1 VAEPFF
7 GDSRIAQIDKK
18 KDASS
23 QIRCYIDDVNVNFS
37 KNKNKGGF
45 MKQLKSLLP
54 AALFTLCAGLP
65 SLSSAAN
72 LTISCGAVGAEL
84 QLCKE
89 AVEAWSKQTGNHVEV
104 VSTPNSATE
113 RLSFYQQILSAQSA
127 DIDIIQIDM
136 VWPGMLAKHLMDLRE
151 VLPANATQGYFQAQV
166 DNATVNGRLVT
177 MPWFTDSGLLYYRKD
192 LLEKYNQQVPQTWEE
207 MTATA
212 RNIQQAERTAGNPN
226 AWGYIFQGRAYEG
239 LTCNALEWISSQPQ
253 GGLVNSRGDIVV
265 NSQASRTALTLAK
278 SWVGDISPRGVL
290 NYTEEEGRGV
300 FQSGNALFMRNWPYV
315 WALVQSQDSAVKD
328 KVGVAPLPRGGET
341 GSHASTLGGWGLAVS
356 RYSAHPKLAAELV
369 SYLTSAQEQK
379 HRALIGAYNP
389 VIESLYQ
396 DPELLAAMPYY
407 AQLHSILNDGVMR
420 PASLTADR
428 YPRVSNAF
436 FDRVHGVLAGELPVD
451 QALAELESELTR
463 IKRRNW

>member
-1 VAEPFF
+1 
-7 GDSRIAQIDKK
+7 
-18 KDASS
+18 
-23 QIRCYIDDVNVNFS
+23 
-37 KNKNKGGF
+37 
-45 MKQLKSLLP
+45 MKLLKSLFP
-54 AALFTLCAGLP
+54 AALLTLCAGLP
-65 SLSSAAN
+65 SLSHAAD

-89 AVEAWSKQTGNHVEV
+89 AVEAWSKQTGHHVEV

-192 LLEKYNQQVPQTWEE
+192 LLEKYNLPVPQTWEE
-207 MTATA
+207 MTVTA
-212 RNIQQAERTAGNPN
+212 RSVQQAERTAGNPN

-239 LTCNALEWISSQPQ
+239 LTCNALEWISSQPE

-265 NSQASRTALTLAK
+265 NNQASRTALTLAK

-328 KVGVAPLPRGGET
+328 KVGVAPLPRGGDA

-356 RYSAHPKLAAELV
+356 RYSAQPKLAAELV
-369 SYLTSAQEQK
+369 SYLSSAQEQK
-379 HRALIGAYNP
+379 RRALIGAYNP
-389 VIESLYQ
+389 VVESLYQ

-407 AQLHSILNDGVMR
+407 SQLHSILNAGVMR
-420 PASLTADR
+420 PASVTADR

-451 QALAELESELTR
+451 QALADLESELTR

>member
-1 VAEPFF
+1 
-7 GDSRIAQIDKK
+7 
-18 KDASS
+18 
-23 QIRCYIDDVNVNFS
+23 
-37 KNKNKGGF
+37 

-54 AALFTLCAGLP
+54 VALLTLCAGLP
-65 SLSSAAN
+65 ALSTAAN

-89 AVEAWSKQTGNHVEV
+89 AVEAWSKQTGNSVEV

-113 RLSFYQQILSAQSA
+113 RLSFYQQILGAQSS

-136 VWPGMLAKHLMDLRE
+136 VWPGMLAQHLTDLRE
-151 VLPANATQGYFQAQV
+151 VLPTNATQGYFQAQV

-192 LLEKYNQQVPQTWEE
+192 LLAKYHKPVPQTWEE

-212 RNIQQAERTAGNPN
+212 REIQQAERDAGNAN
-226 AWGYIFQGRAYEG
+226 AWGYVFQGRAYEG
-239 LTCNALEWISSQPQ
+239 LTCNALEWISSYPQ
-253 GGLVNSRGDIVV
+253 GGLVTPQGDIVV
-265 NSQASRTALTLAK
+265 NSQASRTALALAR
-278 SWVGDISPRGVL
+278 SWVGDISPPGVL

-315 WALVQSQDSAVKD
+315 WALVQNPDSAIKD
-328 KVGVAPLPRGGET
+328 KVGVAPLPRGGMT

-356 RYSAHPKLAAELV
+356 RYSAHPQLAADLV
-369 SYLTSAQEQK
+369 SYLTSAQQQK
-379 HRALIGAYNP
+379 HRALVGAYNP

-407 AQLHSILNDGVMR
+407 SQLHEILNDGVMR
-420 PASLTADR
+420 PAAITAAR

-436 FDRVHGVLAGELPVD
+436 FDQVHGVLAGEVPVD
-451 QALAELESELTR
+451 QALVALESELTR
-463 IKRRNW
+463 LKRRNW

>member
-1 VAEPFF
+1 
-7 GDSRIAQIDKK
+7 
-18 KDASS
+18 
-23 QIRCYIDDVNVNFS
+23 
-37 KNKNKGGF
+37 
-45 MKQLKSLLP
+45 MKHLKSLLP
-54 AALFTLCAGLP
+54 AALITLCAGLP
-65 SLSSAAN
+65 SVSSAAD

-89 AVEAWSKQTGNHVEV
+89 AVEAWSKQTGNNVEV

-113 RLSFYQQILSAQSA
+113 RLSFYQQILSAQST

-151 VLPANATQGYFQAQV
+151 VLPANATQGYFQTQV

-192 LLEKYNQQVPQTWEE
+192 LLEKYAKQVPQTWEE

-212 RNIQQAERTAGNPN
+212 RDVQQAERTAGNPN

-239 LTCNALEWISSQPQ
+239 LTCNALEWISSQPE
-253 GGLVNSRGDIVV
+253 GGLVNPAGDIVV

-290 NYTEEEGRGV
+290 TYTEEEGRGV

-328 KVGVAPLPRGGET
+328 KVGVAPLPRGGMT
-341 GSHASTLGGWGLAVS
+341 GTHASTLGGWGLAVS

-369 SYLTSAQEQK
+369 TYLTSARQQK
-379 HRALIGAYNP
+379 HRALVGGYNP

-407 AQLHSILNDGVMR
+407 SQLLSILNEGVMR
-420 PASLTADR
+420 PASITAER

>member
-1 VAEPFF
+1 
-7 GDSRIAQIDKK
+7 
-18 KDASS
+18 
-23 QIRCYIDDVNVNFS
+23 
-37 KNKNKGGF
+37 
-45 MKQLKSLLP
+45 MKLLKSVLP
-54 AALFTLCAGLP
+54 AALLTLCAGLP
-65 SLSSAAN
+65 SLSNAAD

-89 AVEAWSKQTGNHVEV
+89 AVDTWSKQTGHHVEV

-151 VLPANATQGYFQAQV
+151 VLPANPTQGYFQAQV

-192 LLEKYNQQVPQTWEE
+192 LLEKYNQQVPKTWEE
-207 MTATA
+207 MTTTA
-212 RNIQQAERTAGNPN
+212 RSVQQAERTAGNPN

-239 LTCNALEWISSQPQ
+239 LTCNALEWISSYPD
-253 GGLVNSRGDIVV
+253 GGLVNSQGDIVV

-315 WALVQSQDSAVKD
+315 WALVQSPDSAVKD
-328 KVGVAPLPRGGET
+328 KVGVAPLPSGGDA

-356 RYSAHPKLAAELV
+356 RYSANPKLAAELV
-369 SYLTSAQEQK
+369 SYLTSAKEQK

-407 AQLHSILNDGVMR
+407 SQLHSILSAGVMR
-420 PASLTADR
+420 PASVTADR

-436 FDRVHGVLAGELPVD
+436 FDRVHSVLSGELPID
-451 QALAELESELTR
+451 QALVDLESELTR

>member
-1 VAEPFF
+1 
-7 GDSRIAQIDKK
+7 
-18 KDASS
+18 
-23 QIRCYIDDVNVNFS
+23 
-37 KNKNKGGF
+37 
-45 MKQLKSLLP
+45 MKRLKSLLP
-54 AALFTLCAGLP
+54 AALFSALAGLP
-65 SLSSAAN
+65 CLSSAAD

-89 AVEAWSKQTGNHVEV
+89 AVEAWSKQTGHSVDV

-113 RLSFYQQILSAQSA
+113 RLSFYQQILSAQSS

-136 VWPGMLAKHLMDLRE
+136 VWPGMLANHLMDLRE
-151 VLPANATQGYFQAQV
+151 ILPANATQGYFQAQV

-192 LLEKYNQQVPQTWEE
+192 LLDKYDKQVPQTWEE

-212 RNIQQAERTAGNPN
+212 RAVQQAERNAGNAN
-226 AWGYIFQGRAYEG
+226 AWGYVFQGRAYEG
-239 LTCNALEWISSQPQ
+239 LTCNALEWISSQPD
-253 GGLVNSRGDIVV
+253 GGLVNPQGDIVV
-265 NSQASRTALTLAK
+265 NNHASRAALTLAK

-300 FQSGNALFMRNWPYV
+300 FQSGNALFMRNWPYA
-315 WALVQSQDSAVKD
+315 WALVQSPDSAVKD
-328 KVGVAPLPRGGET
+328 KVGVASLPRGGAT

-356 RYSAHPKLAAELV
+356 RYSARPKLAAELV
-369 SYLTSAQEQK
+369 SYLTSAQQQK
-379 HRALIGAYNP
+379 HRALVGAYNP

-407 AQLHSILNDGVMR
+407 SQLHNILNDGVMR
-420 PASLTADR
+420 PAAITAAR

-436 FDRVHGVLAGELPVD
+436 FDQVHGVLAGELPVD
-451 QALAELESELTR
+451 QALVDLEIELTR

>member
-1 VAEPFF
+1 
-7 GDSRIAQIDKK
+7 
-18 KDASS
+18 
-23 QIRCYIDDVNVNFS
+23 
-37 KNKNKGGF
+37 
-45 MKQLKSLLP
+45 MKHLKSLLP
-54 AALFTLCAGLP
+54 VALITLSAALP
-65 SLSSAAN
+65 SVSNATD

-89 AVEAWSKQTGNHVEV
+89 AVETWSKQTGNNVEV

-113 RLSFYQQILSAQSA
+113 RLSFYQQILSAQST

-136 VWPGMLAKHLMDLRE
+136 VWPGMLAKHLLDLRE

-192 LLEKYNQQVPQTWEE
+192 LLEKYHKPVPQTWEE
-207 MTATA
+207 MTTTA
-212 RNIQQAERTAGNPN
+212 REVQNAERSAGNPN

-253 GGLVNSRGDIVV
+253 GGLINPQGEIVV
-265 NSQASRTALTLAK
+265 NSQASRAALTLAK

-315 WALVQSQDSAVKD
+315 WALVQSPDSAVKD
-328 KVGVAPLPRGGET
+328 QVGVAPLPRGGT
-341 GSHASTLGGWGLAVS
+341 AGSHASTLGGWGLAVS
-356 RYSAHPKLAAELV
+356 RYSANPKLAAELV
-369 SYLTSAQEQK
+369 AYLSSAEQQK
-379 HRALIGAYNP
+379 RRALAGAYNP

-396 DPELLAAMPYY
+396 DADLLAAMPYY
-407 AQLHSILNDGVMR
+407 SQLREILNDGVMR
-420 PASLTADR
+420 PAAITASR

-451 QALAELESELTR
+451 QALLELEGELTR
-463 IKRRNW
+463 IKHRNW

>member
-1 VAEPFF
+1 MPNRNYTATF
-7 GDSRIAQIDKK
+7 
-18 KDASS
+18 
-23 QIRCYIDDVNVNFS
+23 CNVNVTFF
-37 KNKNKGGF
+37 KNKNKWCS
-45 MKQLKSLLP
+45 MKQLKTLLP
-54 AALFTLCAGLP
+54 AALFTLFVGLP
-65 SLSSAAN
+65 SVSSAAD

-89 AVEAWSKQTGNHVEV
+89 AVDAWSKQTGNNVQV

-113 RLSFYQQILSAQSA
+113 RLSFYQQILSAQST

-136 VWPGMLAKHLMDLRE
+136 VWPGMLAKHLLDLRE
-151 VLPANATQGYFQAQV
+151 VLPADATQGYFQAQV

-192 LLEKYNQQVPQTWEE
+192 LLEKYNKQVPQTWEE
-207 MTATA
+207 MTTTA
-212 RNIQQAERTAGNPN
+212 RDVQQAERNAGNAN

-239 LTCNALEWISSQPQ
+239 LTCNALEWISSQPE
-253 GGLVNSRGDIVV
+253 GGLVNPRGDIVI
-265 NSQASRTALTLAK
+265 NSQASRTALALAK

-315 WALVQSQDSAVKD
+315 WALVQGQDSVVKD
-328 KVGVAPLPRGGET
+328 KVGVAPLPRGGMT
-341 GSHASTLGGWGLAVS
+341 GTHASTLGGWGLAVS
-356 RYSAHPKLAAELV
+356 RYSAHPELAAELV
-369 SYLTSAQEQK
+369 SYLTSAQQQR

-407 AQLHSILNDGVMR
+407 SQLHSILNDGVMR
-420 PASLTADR
+420 PASITAER

-436 FDRVHGVLAGELPVD
+436 FDRVHGVLSGELPVD

-463 IKRRNW
+463 IKRKNW

>member
-1 VAEPFF
+1 
-7 GDSRIAQIDKK
+7 
-18 KDASS
+18 
-23 QIRCYIDDVNVNFS
+23 
-37 KNKNKGGF
+37 
-45 MKQLKSLLP
+45 MKLLKSVLP
-54 AALFTLCAGLP
+54 AALLTLCAGLP
-65 SLSSAAN
+65 SLSNAAD

-89 AVEAWSKQTGNHVEV
+89 AVEIWSKQTGHHVEV

-151 VLPANATQGYFQAQV
+151 VLPANPTQGYFQAQV

-192 LLEKYNQQVPQTWEE
+192 LLDKYNLQVPKTWEE
-207 MTATA
+207 MTTTA
-212 RNIQQAERTAGNPN
+212 RSVQQAERTAGNPN

-239 LTCNALEWISSQPQ
+239 LTCNALEWISSYPD
-253 GGLVNSRGDIVV
+253 GGLVNSQGDIVV

-315 WALVQSQDSAVKD
+315 WALVQSPDSAVKD
-328 KVGVAPLPRGGET
+328 KVGVAPLPSGGDA

-356 RYSAHPKLAAELV
+356 RYSANPKLAAELV
-369 SYLTSAQEQK
+369 SYLTSAKEQK

-396 DPELLAAMPYY
+396 DSELLAAMPYY
-407 AQLHSILNDGVMR
+407 SQLHSILSAGVMR
-420 PASLTADR
+420 PASVTADR

-436 FDRVHGVLAGELPVD
+436 FDRVHSVLSGELPID
-451 QALAELESELTR
+451 QALVDLESELTR

>member
-1 VAEPFF
+1 
-7 GDSRIAQIDKK
+7 
-18 KDASS
+18 
-23 QIRCYIDDVNVNFS
+23 
-37 KNKNKGGF
+37 
-45 MKQLKSLLP
+45 MKHLKSLLP
-54 AALFTLCAGLP
+54 VALITLSAALP
-65 SLSSAAN
+65 SVSNATD

-89 AVEAWSKQTGNHVEV
+89 AVETWSKQTGNNVEV

-113 RLSFYQQILSAQSA
+113 RLSFYQQILSAQST

-151 VLPANATQGYFQAQV
+151 VLPANATQGYFPAQV

-192 LLEKYNQQVPQTWEE
+192 LLEKYNKPVPHTWEE

-212 RNIQQAERTAGNPN
+212 RDVQQAERSAGNAN
-226 AWGYIFQGRAYEG
+226 LWGYIFQGRAYEG

-253 GGLVNSRGDIVV
+253 GGLINQRGDIVV
-265 NSQASRTALTLAK
+265 NSQASRAALTLAK

-328 KVGVAPLPRGGET
+328 QVGVAPPAPRRRNRRACL
-341 GSHASTLGGWGLAVS
+341 HPRWLGPGGLA
-356 RYSAHPKLAAELV
+356 L
-369 SYLTSAQEQK
+369 
-379 HRALIGAYNP
+379 
-389 VIESLYQ
+389 
-396 DPELLAAMPYY
+396 
-407 AQLHSILNDGVMR
+407 
-420 PASLTADR
+420 
-428 YPRVSNAF
+428 
-436 FDRVHGVLAGELPVD
+436 
-451 QALAELESELTR
+451 
-463 IKRRNW
+463 